1 MRTSCCTDCAIAQVN
16 IARFVRNQLALNPFR
31 NNCCPIPS
39 HIKERPPK
47 KMGLWGK
54 KFPATSKIT
63 TNLQQKKSRSKKV
76 TIYLTAGQLLTQ
88 RGREGQVW
96 CPQAQSFP
104 WSGFQSWFGLLRSSK
119 QPLTL
124 PKPARRLSTG
134 SICLKGY
141 LSYRLTSGP
150 IKDLTPWKYLGPTK
164 KSSFGDLNFIGVQ
177 PWIHHPSL
185 TAMTIHS
192 VAIFQILVNHLSIA
206 LPATSHQEKV
216 KPLKTSHLCI
226 RQNQIGGIFGFNL
239 N

>member
-1 MRTSCCTDCAIAQVN
+1 MHQWVSDSLNKVAKLFKLSISESVRTSCCTDCAIAQVN

-47 KMGLWGK
+47 KNGIMWEKIPSNQQNHHKSTTK
-54 KFPATSKIT
+54 KEQVEESYHLP
-63 TNLQQKKSRSKKV
+63 
-76 TIYLTAGQLLTQ
+76 AGQLLTQ

-96 CPQAQSFP
+96 CPQAQAFP

-150 IKDLTPWKYLGPTK
+150 IKDLTPWKCLGPTK
-164 KSSFGDLNFIGVQ
+164 KSSFGDLNIIGVQ

-185 TAMTIHS
+185 T
-192 VAIFQILVNHLSIA
+192 
-206 LPATSHQEKV
+206 
-216 KPLKTSHLCI
+216 
-226 RQNQIGGIFGFNL
+226 
-239 N
+239 